1 MRLLK
6 LDISKDMLMDM
17 AAQTDYIQLMD
28 AIGYLS
34 TWNMDYPVV
43 DIFADGDTDLVAIY
57 CDDYGER
64 QYVIGAVWHGDHFGY
79 HS

>member
-57 CDDYGER
+57 CDEYGKR
-64 QYVIGAVWHGDHFGY
+64 QYVIGAVWHDDHFGY